1 MFCIGHSPS
10 NRIEVSKEEETLD
23 FNDNIWDGEYDDD
36 EEEGSSSCLDKFFQA
51 IEFEIRI
58 HSSVEGDRLN
68 AYYVPDIQVP
78 LMRICKKFPMWT
90 NVMVGFF
97 KSPYLTATSAAVESE
112 FSQLKNSILKHESR
126 LLSVDRFV
134 VTHLRSLENTM
145 KFVRSEQL
153 FPSMKSNIDSDSEE
167 NNCHQVNYTSYESPS
182 HSTEEVLE
190 SSTEASHIDNS
201 GIISSPKNVL
211 SINYSSSSSDD
222 SLNKEE
228 TWRGLKNLRTGPL
241 IKSEKRVRTSKKLLT
256 IDKGISGELVTK
268 NTKKR
273 RTKYL
278 EACPEIERIISKTCT
293 RSSKTVL
300 LRNGNVTTPC
310 SLNKKKYIIS
320 NTCAFDSLVF
330 GIAMAYTDFPSYQ
343 SYINSKNVEFLN
355 FVVEIANHGSS
366 AKIYNRRLQL
376 LNTIFT
382 SDSCVDNVHLI
393 NAECNVSLIIHGLLK
408 EVPSC
413 VEDISCSNQKCRN
426 YKKSRSSSTILMSE
440 TDGLR
445 VIVEGISIL
454 PQMIEKYVK
463 SGPEICMLPN
473 NSLPC
478 GGEKNIQRKL
488 QEHIFIE
495 LDSLVFKTDN
505 ILSCQ
510 LTDIP
515 QEIIVDN
522 KQ

>member
-10 NRIEVSKEEETLD
+10 NGIEVSREETVDLD
-23 FNDNIWDGEYDDD
+23 DNICDGEYDDD

-97 KSPYLTATSAAVESE
+97 KSPYLTATSAAVEGE
-112 FSQLKNSILKHESR
+112 FSQLKNSILRHESQ

-134 VTHLRSLENTM
+134 VTHLRSLENMM
-145 KFVRSEQL
+145 KFARSEQL
-153 FPSMKSNIDSDSEE
+153 FPSKKSYIASDSEE
-167 NNCHQVNYTSYESPS
+167 NNCYPVSCTSYESPS
-182 HSTEEVLE
+182 LSTEEVLE
-190 SSTEASHIDNS
+190 RSTEASHILNS
-201 GIISSPKNVL
+201 GIISSPGNVL

-228 TWRGLKNLRTGPL
+228 SWRGLKNIRTGPL
-241 IKSEKRVRTSKKLLT
+241 IKSETKVRTSKKSLT
-256 IDKGISGELVTK
+256 NNKDISEEPV
-268 NTKKR
+268 TKKR
-273 RTKYL
+273 KKKRTKYL

-293 RSSKTVL
+293 RSSKAVL
-300 LRNGNVTTPC
+300 LRNGNLTTPC

-330 GIAMAYTDFPSYQ
+330 GIAMAYTDFPSYH
-343 SYINSKNVEFLN
+343 SYINSKNNEFLN

-366 AKIYNRRLQL
+366 AKMYNSRLKL

-393 NAECNVSLIIHGLLK
+393 NAECNVSFIIHGLLK

-413 VEDISCSNQKCRN
+413 VEDISCSNEKCRN
-426 YKKSRSSSTILMSE
+426 YKKSRSSPTISISP
-440 TDGLR
+440 TDGVR

-454 PQMIEKYVK
+454 PQVIEKYVK
-463 SGPEICMLPN
+463 GGSEICMLPN
-473 NSLPC
+473 NSSPC
-478 GGEKNIQRKL
+478 NGQKNIQRKL
-488 QEHIFIE
+488 QKHIFIE
-495 LDSLVFKTDN
+495 LDSLVFQADN